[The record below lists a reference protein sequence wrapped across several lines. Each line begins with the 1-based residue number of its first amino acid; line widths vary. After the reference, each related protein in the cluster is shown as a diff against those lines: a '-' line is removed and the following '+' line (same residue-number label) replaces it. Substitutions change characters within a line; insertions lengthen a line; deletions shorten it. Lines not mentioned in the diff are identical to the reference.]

1 MTYHH
6 TDKRYADKIGFN
18 NVLGETSQHFMET
31 SNTKSW
37 KSLIDFQDFVFEY
50 QWFCGRIS
58 MLLLVMVIDRQ
69 KRLASNELLF
79 MQSKV
84 LLLAIP

>member
-1 MTYHH
+1 MKKPAMTYHH

-50 QWFCGRIS
+50 QWFCHGWLRCFLCKIDC
-58 MLLLVMVIDRQ
+58 LLLRQ
-69 KRLASNELLF
+69 R
-79 MQSKV
+79 
-84 LLLAIP
+84 